1 MKRTIINTVDN
12 LQYKNGEFH
21 RIPLKN
27 KNNNEMKTTIN
38 NIKTSLLML
47 AIMLLFVPK
56 MQYAQDTKSAA
67 LDQNI
72 SISVEDEKLAGVIE
86 KICEYLNLD
95 YKYNS
100 EILADKKISLNVSN
114 KPIKYV
120 LDKLMKDYYLL
131 FEIQDNILV
140 VRDYVPLDK
149 SMAYAENSGQYLA
162 NNRGFLFDN
171 QRNKS
176 ITINFKSSSNLI
188 IIPVTINESDTLNF
202 ILDTGVRYP
211 IITELPFVN
220 KLNLNYLMPVKIK
233 GLGEGVELTAY
244 RSGNN
249 TMRINGLTARNQEV
263 QMIIDEN
270 FQISHILGIPVHGLI
285 GFNLFK
291 DYIVEID
298 YINEKLRLHKPEYYK
313 YRDRKKD
320 IILPLDFDGNKPFV
334 NTNIITDDSTKVPVK
349 LLVDTGASDAIWL
362 SEKSDER
369 IQFPK
374 KHIET
379 FIGRGLSGDLYGVKG
394 RIDGIW
400 VGPLILPQ
408 PIVAFPNSEIIEQL
422 MSSNDRNGTIGAEI
436 LRRFY
441 VTMDYR
447 NSRLTLR
454 PNHKFKDEF
463 NYNMSGM
470 EIINP
475 MPGLP
480 IFTIT
485 NIRENSPAY
494 LAGLKENDQILSLNN
509 NTNKTMELNDINL
522 LLQSKE
528 NKKIKVKFLREG
540 VEYQTSFEL
549 KKLF

>member
-1 MKRTIINTVDN
+1 
-12 LQYKNGEFH
+12 
-21 RIPLKN
+21 
-27 KNNNEMKTTIN
+27 MKTIKQMKTIN
-38 NIKTSLLML
+38 YIKTSLLIV
-47 AIMLLFVPK
+47 AILLVFVPK
-56 MQYAQDTKSAA
+56 MSYAQDTKSAA

-72 SISVEDEKLAGVIE
+72 SISVEDESLSNVIQ
-86 KICEYLNLD
+86 KICNYLNID

-140 VRDYVPLDK
+140 VRDYVPLEK
-149 SMAYAENSGQYLA
+149 SMAFAENSSQYLA

-176 ITINFKSSSNLI
+176 VTIKFKSSSNLI

-220 KLNLNYLMPVKIK
+220 KLNLNYLMPIEVK
-233 GLGEGVELTAY
+233 GLGEGIELTAY

-249 TMRINGLTARNQEV
+249 TMSINGLTARNQEV

-291 DYIVEID
+291 DYVVEID
-298 YINEKLRLHKPEYYK
+298 YINEKLTLNKPEYYK

-320 IILPLDFDGNKPFV
+320 IIMPLNFDGDKPYV
-334 NTNIITDDSTKVPVK
+334 NTSILTEDSTKVPVK
-349 LLVDTGASDAIWL
+349 LLVDTGASDALWL

-369 IQFPK
+369 ISYPE

-379 FIGRGLSGDLYGVKG
+379 FIGRGLSGDLYGIKG
-394 RIDGIW
+394 RIEAIW

-422 MSSNDRNGTIGAEI
+422 MTSNNRNGTIGAEI

-441 VTMDYR
+441 VTLDYR

-454 PNHKFKDEF
+454 PNHKFKDDF

-470 EIINP
+470 EVVNP

-480 IFTIT
+480 IFTVS
-485 NIRENSPAY
+485 NIRENSPAS
-494 LAGLKENDQILSLNN
+494 LAGLQENDQIISLNN
-509 NTNKTMELNDINL
+509 NSNNSLELNDINL

-528 NKKIKVKFLREG
+528 NKKIKVKYLRDG
-540 VEYQTSFEL
+540 VEYETSFEL

>member
-1 MKRTIINTVDN
+1 
-12 LQYKNGEFH
+12 
-21 RIPLKN
+21 
-27 KNNNEMKTTIN
+27 MKTTLN
-38 NIKTSLLML
+38 NIKIAM
-47 AIMLLFVPK
+47 LFVATILILVPK
-56 MQYAQDTKSAA
+56 IQYAQDTKSAA

-72 SISVEDEKLAGVIE
+72 SISVEDESLSNVIE
-86 KICEYLNLD
+86 KICKYLNLD

-100 EILADKKISLNVSN
+100 DLLANKKVSINVSN
-114 KPIKYV
+114 KPIKFV

-131 FEIQDNILV
+131 FEIEDNILV

-149 SMAYAENSGQYLA
+149 SIDYGDNPSQYYAS
-162 NNRGFLFDN
+162 NRGFLFDN

-176 ITINFKSSSNLI
+176 ITIKFKSASNLI
-188 IIPVTINESDTLNF
+188 IIPVTINDSDTLNF
-202 ILDTGVRYP
+202 ILDTGVRFP

-220 KLNLNYLMPVKIK
+220 KLNLNYLMPVPVK

-249 TMRINGLTARNQEV
+249 IMNINGLTARNQEV
-263 QMIIDEN
+263 QMIIDDN
-270 FQISHILGIPVHGLI
+270 FQISHILGMPVHGLI

-291 DYIVEID
+291 DYIIEID
-298 YINEKLRLHKPEYYK
+298 YIGEKITLHKPEYYK

-320 IILPLDFDGNKPFV
+320 IILPLHFDGNKPYV
-334 NTNIITDDSTKVPVK
+334 HTSIETEDSKNVPVK

-369 IQFPK
+369 INYPK
-374 KHIET
+374 NHIET
-379 FIGRGLSGDLYGVKG
+379 FIGRGLSGDLFGIKG
-394 RIDGIW
+394 RIEGIW

-408 PIVAFPNSEIIEQL
+408 PIVAFPDSEVIDQL
-422 MSSNDRNGTIGAEI
+422 MTSNDRNGTIGAEI
-436 LRRFY
+436 LRRFH
-441 VTMDYR
+441 VTFDYR

-454 PNHKFKDEF
+454 PNHKIDDDF

-480 IFTIT
+480 VFTIS

-509 NTNKTMELNDINL
+509 SGRNELELNDINL
-522 LLQSKE
+522 LLHSKE

-540 VEYQTSFEL
+540 EEHETSFVL

>member
-1 MKRTIINTVDN
+1 MK
-12 LQYKNGEFH
+12 
-21 RIPLKN
+21 
-27 KNNNEMKTTIN
+27 TIN
-38 NIKTSLLML
+38 NFKTAIILTAALL
-47 AIMLLFVPK
+47 IFIPK
-56 MQYAQDTKSAA
+56 MQFAQDTKSAA

-72 SISVEDEKLAGVIE
+72 SISVEDESLSNVIE
-86 KICEYLNLD
+86 KICKYLNVD

-100 EILADKKISLNVSN
+100 DMLADKKVSINVSN
-114 KPIKYV
+114 KPIKFV

-131 FEIQDNILV
+131 FEIEDNILV

-149 SMAYAENSGQYLA
+149 SMDFGDNPSQYYA

-171 QRNKS
+171 QKSKS
-176 ITINFKSSSNLI
+176 ISIKFKSSSNLI
-188 IIPVTINESDTLNF
+188 IIPVRINESDTLNF

-220 KLNLNYLMPVKIK
+220 KLNLNYLMPIPVK

-244 RSGNN
+244 RSANN
-249 TMRINGLTARNQEV
+249 TMNISGLTARNQEV

-298 YINEKLRLHKPEYYK
+298 YLNEKITLNKPEYFK
-313 YRDRKKD
+313 YRDNKKD
-320 IILPLDFDGNKPFV
+320 IIMPLNFDGNKPYV
-334 NTNIITDDSTKVPVK
+334 NTTIETDDSIKVPVK
-349 LLVDTGASDAIWL
+349 LLVDTGASDALWL
-362 SEKSDER
+362 SEKSDDR
-369 IQFPK
+369 INYPK
-374 KHIET
+374 QHVET

-394 RIDGIW
+394 RIEGIW
-400 VGPLILPQ
+400 VGPLVLPQ
-408 PIVAFPNSEIIEQL
+408 PIVAFPDSEVIDQL
-422 MSSNDRNGTIGAEI
+422 MTSNDRNGTIGAEI
-436 LRRFY
+436 LRRFH
-441 VTMDYR
+441 VTIDYR

-454 PNHKFKDEF
+454 PNHKFNDDF

-470 EIINP
+470 EIVNP

-485 NIRENSPAY
+485 NIRENSPAS

-509 NTNKTMELNDINL
+509 SSRNDLELNDINL

-528 NKKIKVKFLREG
+528 NKKIKVKYLREG
-540 VEYQTSFEL
+540 VEYETSFEL

>member
-1 MKRTIINTVDN
+1 
-12 LQYKNGEFH
+12 
-21 RIPLKN
+21 
-27 KNNNEMKTTIN
+27 MKTKLN
-38 NIKTSLLML
+38 YIKTSLLIL
-47 AIMLLFVPK
+47 AISLVFIPK
-56 MQYAQDTKSAA
+56 MQFAQDTKSAA

-72 SISVEDEKLAGVIE
+72 SISVEDESLSNVIE
-86 KICEYLNLD
+86 KICKYLSID
-95 YKYNS
+95 FKYNS
-100 EILADKKISLNVSN
+100 EMLADKKVSINVSN
-114 KPIKYV
+114 KPIKFV

-131 FEIQDNILV
+131 FEIEDNILV

-149 SMAYAENSGQYLA
+149 SMEYGDNPSQYFA

-171 QRNKS
+171 QRDKS
-176 ITINFKSSSNLI
+176 ITIKYKSSSNLI

-220 KLNLNYLMPVKIK
+220 KLNLNYLMPVEIK

-244 RSGNN
+244 RSANN
-249 TMRINGLTARNQEV
+249 TMHINGLTAQNQEV

-298 YINEKLRLHKPEYYK
+298 YISERLTLHKPEYYK

-320 IILPLDFDGNKPFV
+320 IIMPLQFDGNKPYV
-334 NTNIITDDSTKVPVK
+334 NTSILTDDSTKVPVK

-362 SEKSDER
+362 SHKSDER
-369 IQFPK
+369 INYPK
-374 KHIET
+374 NHIET

-408 PIVAFPNSEIIEQL
+408 PIVAFPNSEIIDQL
-422 MSSNDRNGTIGAEI
+422 ISSNDRNGTLGAEI
-436 LRRFY
+436 LRRFH
-441 VTMDYR
+441 VTLDYR
-447 NSRLTLR
+447 NSRLTLS
-454 PNHKFKDEF
+454 PNHKLKEDF

-494 LAGLKENDQILSLNN
+494 LAGLQENDQILSLNN
-509 NTNKTMELNDINL
+509 NRKDALELNDINL

-528 NKKIKVKFLREG
+528 NKKIKVKYLREG
-540 VEYQTSFEL
+540 VEYETSFEL

>member
-1 MKRTIINTVDN
+1 
-12 LQYKNGEFH
+12 
-21 RIPLKN
+21 
-27 KNNNEMKTTIN
+27 MKTLIN
-38 NIKTSLLML
+38 KTVS
-47 AIMLLFVPK
+47 AIMLIAAFVVLLP
-56 MQYAQDTKSAA
+56 QTQSAQETKNQA

-72 SISVEDEKLAGVIE
+72 SIYAEDEPLADVIE
-86 KICEYLNLD
+86 KICKYLNID
-95 YKYNS
+95 YSYNAA
-100 EILADKKISLNVSN
+100 IVGDKKISLNISN

-120 LDKLMKDYYLL
+120 LDKLMKDFYLL
-131 FEIQDNILV
+131 FEIEDNILV
-140 VRDYVPLDK
+140 VRDYVPLEK
-149 SMAYAENSGQYLA
+149 SVDFKQSPSQYFA

-171 QRNKS
+171 QKKKS
-176 ITINFKSSSNLI
+176 IDIKFKSASNLI
-188 IIPVTINESDTLNF
+188 IIPVRINDSDTLNF

-220 KLNLNYLMPVKIK
+220 KLNLNYMMPIQIK

-249 TMRINGLTARNQEV
+249 EMHIEGLTARNQEV

-291 DYIVEID
+291 DYIVEVD
-298 YINEKLRLHKPEYYK
+298 YLNEKLTLNKPEYYK
-313 YRDRKKD
+313 YRDRRRD
-320 IILPLDFDGNKPFV
+320 IVIPLYFDGYKPFV
-334 NTNIITDDSTKVPVK
+334 RTDIVTDDSTKVPVK

-369 IQFPK
+369 INFPV

-379 FIGRGLSGDLYGVKG
+379 FLGTGLSGDLYGIKG
-394 RIDGIW
+394 RINGIW
-400 VGPLILPQ
+400 VGPLILPE
-408 PIVAFPNSEIIEQL
+408 PIVAFPNSELIDQL

-436 LRRFY
+436 LRRFH
-441 VTMDYR
+441 VTIDYR

-454 PNHKFKDEF
+454 PTHKIKDDF

-470 EIINP
+470 EITNP
-475 MPGLP
+475 VPGMPV
-480 IFTIT
+480 FTIS

-494 LAGLKENDQILSLNN
+494 FAGLQENDQILSINSSHHRSL
-509 NTNKTMELNDINL
+509 ELNDINL
-522 LLQSKE
+522 LLQSRE
-528 NKKIKVKFLREG
+528 NKTIKVKVLRGGE
-540 VEYQTSFEL
+540 EIKTKFDL

>member
-1 MKRTIINTVDN
+1 MK
-12 LQYKNGEFH
+12 
-21 RIPLKN
+21 
-27 KNNNEMKTTIN
+27 TIN
-38 NIKTSLLML
+38 NFKTAIILTAALL
-47 AIMLLFVPK
+47 IFIPK
-56 MQYAQDTKSAA
+56 MQFAQDTKSAA

-72 SISVEDEKLAGVIE
+72 SISVEDESLSNVIE
-86 KICEYLNLD
+86 KICKYLNVD

-100 EILADKKISLNVSN
+100 DMLADKKVSINVSN
-114 KPIKYV
+114 KPIKFV

-131 FEIQDNILV
+131 FEIEDNILV

-149 SMAYAENSGQYLA
+149 SMDYGDNPSQYYA

-171 QRNKS
+171 QKNKS
-176 ITINFKSSSNLI
+176 ITIKFKSSSNLI
-188 IIPVTINESDTLNF
+188 IIPVRINDSDTLNF

-220 KLNLNYLMPVKIK
+220 KLNLNYLMPVPVK

-244 RSGNN
+244 RSANN
-249 TMRINGLTARNQEV
+249 TMNISGLTARNQEV

-270 FQISHILGIPVHGLI
+270 FQISHILGIPVHGLM

-298 YINEKLRLHKPEYYK
+298 YLNEKITLNKPEYFK
-313 YRDRKKD
+313 YRDNKKD
-320 IILPLDFDGNKPFV
+320 IILPLNFDGNKPYV
-334 NTNIITDDSTKVPVK
+334 NTTIETDDSIKVPVK

-362 SEKSDER
+362 SEKSDDR
-369 IQFPK
+369 INYPK
-374 KHIET
+374 KHVET

-394 RIDGIW
+394 RIEGIW
-400 VGPLILPQ
+400 VGPLVLPQ
-408 PIVAFPNSEIIEQL
+408 PIVAFPDSEVIDQL
-422 MSSNDRNGTIGAEI
+422 MTSNDRNGTIGAEI
-436 LRRFY
+436 LRRFH
-441 VTMDYR
+441 VTIDYR

-454 PNHKFKDEF
+454 PNHKFNDDF

-485 NIRENSPAY
+485 NIRENSPAF

-509 NTNKTMELNDINL
+509 SSRNELELNDINL

-528 NKKIKVKFLREG
+528 NKKIKVKYLREG
-540 VEYQTSFEL
+540 VEYETSFEL

>member
-1 MKRTIINTVDN
+1 MKTIK
-12 LQYKNGEFH
+12 Q
-21 RIPLKN
+21 LKN
-27 KNNNEMKTTIN
+27 SMLIAA
-38 NIKTSLLML
+38 LML
-47 AIMLLFVPK
+47 LLAPNLSH
-56 MQYAQDTKSAA
+56 AQVQSSEA

-72 SISVEDEKLAGVIE
+72 SISVEDEKLSDVVK
-86 KICEYLNLD
+86 KICEYLDLD
-95 YKYNS
+95 YRYNS

-114 KPIKYV
+114 KPIKFV

-149 SMAYAENSGQYLA
+149 SMDYAENSSQYQT

-171 QRNKS
+171 PKS
-176 ITINFKSSSNLI
+176 KSVSIKFKSSSNLI
-188 IIPVTINESDTLNF
+188 IIPVTINDSDTLNF

-220 KLNLNYLMPVKIK
+220 KLNLNYLMPVQIR
-233 GLGEGVELTAY
+233 GLGEGTELTAY

-249 TMRINGLTARNQEV
+249 TMSIGDLTARNQEV

-298 YINEKLRLHKPEYYK
+298 YINEKLKLHKPEYYK

-320 IILPLDFDGNKPFV
+320 IILPLDFEGNKPFV
-334 NTNIITDDSTKVPVK
+334 NTNIISDDSTKIPVK

-369 IQFPK
+369 ITYPEN
-374 KHIET
+374 HVET

-394 RIDGIW
+394 RIEGIW
-400 VGPLILPQ
+400 VGPLVIPQ
-408 PIVAFPNSEIIEQL
+408 PIVAFPNSELIDQL
-422 MSSNDRNGTIGAEI
+422 ITRNDRNGTLGAEI

-454 PNHKFKDEF
+454 PNHKFKEEF

-480 IFTIT
+480 VFTVT

-494 LAGLKENDQILSLNN
+494 FAGLKENDQILSLNRN
-509 NTNKTMELNDINL
+509 NYSTLELNDINL

-528 NKKIKVKFLREG
+528 NKKIRVKFLRDG
-540 VEYQTSFEL
+540 VEHETSFEL